1 MKKSILGIII
11 AAAAIQT
18 ASANY
23 TVIIGVKDKD
33 INFINNVEKPAESKW
48 ISIEDNITDWV
59 YGNTEC
65 NKWLPLPDDIESGV
79 EYIQNGTDCVT
90 NKERTIEKREQN
102 TVNGEIRIISTET
115 ESSIDTEKLAT
126 REAIGTS
133 TAQIFNI
140 TVGLH
145 PNYSACSIK
154 LKGYGRNSGCN
165 TVIGNYGNIDDN
177 TIRINGIEETFAQIY
192 TYKTGTST
200 TCTQALQVVNSGG
213 RYDSLPST
221 LEMVWNGKPYVGTK
235 NKDAY
240 PSFSGF
246 KFTAPCSEFFDVL
259 PAGSTLQIKVN
270 GH

>member
-1 MKKSILGIII
+1 MKKSIIGLVI
-11 AAAAIQT
+11 ATAVTQT
-18 ASANY
+18 AYASY
-23 TVIIGVKDKD
+23 TVIIGVQDKD
-33 INFINNVEKPAESKW
+33 INFVNGQDKPIESKW
-48 ISIEDNITDWV
+48 VAIEDNITDWV

-65 NKWLPLPDDIESGV
+65 NNWSPSTDTVKIGV
-79 EYIQNGTDCVT
+79 EYTQNGSDCTT

-102 TVNGEIRIISTET
+102 TVTSEIRIISTET
-115 ESSIDTEKLAT
+115 ESDVDTEMTTT

-133 TAQIFNI
+133 TDQILNI

-165 TVIGNYGNIDDN
+165 SVVGNYGSIDD
-177 TIRINGIEETFAQIY
+177 TTVMINGIEETIAQIY

-200 TCTQALQVVNSGG
+200 TCTQALQIVNNGG
-213 RYDSLPST
+213 RYDSLPNT
-221 LEMVWNGKPYVGTK
+221 LEMVWNGKAVTGTK

-246 KFTAPCSEFFDVL
+246 KFTAPCSEYFDT
-259 PAGSTLQIKVN
+259 STTGTALQIKVK